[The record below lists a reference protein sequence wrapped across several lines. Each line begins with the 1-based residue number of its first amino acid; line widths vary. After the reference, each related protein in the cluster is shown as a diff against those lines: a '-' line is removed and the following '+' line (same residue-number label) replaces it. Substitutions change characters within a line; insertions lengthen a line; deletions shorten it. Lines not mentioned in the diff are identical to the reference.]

1 MFVLVPVVQ
10 TAAAAGDEIWG
21 ASVSV
26 LRIFILSPPARQENP
41 PFSVVV
47 GLRCAEQR
55 EIYDCA
61 TPIAEAE
68 EEAEKDEGETFFR
81 HAPAFCALERQPP
94 QLHGG
99 EMFTLYSV
107 PTLT

>member
-1 MFVLVPVVQ
+1 MYCEYLSYRPLHGKKTLLFRSSS
-10 TAAAAGDEIWG
+10 GCG
-21 ASVSV
+21 AQSK
-26 LRIFILSPPARQENP
+26 
-41 PFSVVV
+41 
-47 GLRCAEQR
+47 

-68 EEAEKDEGETFFR
+68 KEAEKDEGETFFR